1 MENSCRKKYKPS
13 PKKWIPASRRTGFRR
28 NSALVPA
35 NAGLFHYAG
44 NNPVR
49 YIDPDGKI
57 VISLNAKNN
66 TSLEKVIQSVCG
78 SDFHFVGNELK
89 CDQNLSAEEKIS
101 PTARKLLLA
110 AIKSEK
116 TAYMYAY
123 TPQEELPMNP
133 MEAGELNGELGVSRR
148 IKGDKNSDIAFFLI
162 DIKEAYPS
170 EGATASYLMDRFS
183 CTIEEANKLGFIHEF
198 LGHVLCDLSIA
209 DYSPNTDIMKKIEN
223 KIREELNWKYSTRQ
237 LKTEYADLEGCIFS
251 LENLK

>member
-170 EGATASYLMDRFS
+170 EGATASYLRCRRQCRAHKTPERMPDRTAKR
-183 CTIEEANKLGFIHEF
+183 C
-198 LGHVLCDLSIA
+198 
-209 DYSPNTDIMKKIEN
+209 
-223 KIREELNWKYSTRQ
+223 
-237 LKTEYADLEGCIFS
+237 
-251 LENLK
+251 